1 MLNEKLDLYIN
12 EDYYPFN
19 MPGHKRNK
27 KILNKK
33 ISYERDIT
41 EIRDFDNLNNPKSLF
56 KEMEEKLSK
65 LYEADD
71 FIISTNG
78 STCGILAS
86 LRSISRKNKNILIQR
101 NSHKSV
107 FNAIEVF
114 DLDPDYIKV
123 KFDENDMAYDIDY
136 EDLKEKIEKK
146 SYSLIFLTSPS
157 YEGYMIDLKR
167 IENIIKDKNI
177 FLVLD
182 MAHGSHTILSAYK
195 NNFYYDLAIT
205 SFHKNL
211 SALTPASGIIIK
223 NKNLDVS
230 DIRRNMAIFQ
240 TSSPS
245 YLISASIDDMI
256 EKFPKFFKMWDDL
269 LYNLKDL
276 YKTNLKNLKFINSDM
291 KDLSKIIISCK
302 NTNINGK
309 DLADL
314 LYGEK
319 IEIEM
324 ASSSYV
330 ILISSIFDTKKGFD
344 RLKNA
349 LIKIDKKI
357 NYKKS
362 NFSFEFIEC
371 EKKFSI
377 KESFS
382 KKHSLINLEK
392 SNGKVSASYIYAYP
406 PGIPLL
412 IPGEII
418 NQKIIN
424 QIKYLDMIGFD
435 LSLENFQIP
444 LIDWQRSPLLILW
457 TYRKKGDVYEKNY
470 YFKYKKSSQK

>member
-1 MLNEKLDLYIN
+1 MLNEKLDLYLE
-12 EDYYPFN
+12 EDYYPFA

-33 ISYERDIT
+33 ISYDRDIT
-41 EIRDFDNLNNPKSLF
+41 EIRDFDNLNNPKNLF
-56 KEMEEKLSK
+56 KLMEKKLAKIYS
-65 LYEADD
+65 AND

-78 STCGILAS
+78 STCGILAT
-86 LRSISRKNKNILIQR
+86 LRALTKNNKKILVKR

-123 KFDENDMAYDIDY
+123 KIDENDMAYDIDY
-136 EDLKEKIEKK
+136 EDLKEKIQKN
-146 SYSLIFLTSPS
+146 SYSLIFITSPS
-157 YEGYMIDLKR
+157 YEGYMVNLKKIQKI
-167 IENIIKDKNI
+167 IEDKNI

-182 MAHGSHTILSAYK
+182 MAHGSHTILSSYK
-195 NNFYYDLAIT
+195 DNFSYDLAIT

-223 NKNLDVS
+223 NKNIDKKE
-230 DIRRNMAIFQ
+230 IRRNMAIFQ

-245 YLISASIDDMI
+245 YLISGSIDDMI
-256 EKFPKFFKMWDDL
+256 DKFPRFFDLRDDL
-269 LYNLKDL
+269 VKNLNSF
-276 YKTNLKNLKFINSDM
+276 YKTKLENLKFINSKN
-291 KDLSKIIISCK
+291 KDISKILISCK
-302 NTNINGK
+302 NTNINGN

-314 LYGEK
+314 LYKEK

-324 ASSSYV
+324 ASATYV
-330 ILISSIFDTKKGFD
+330 ILISSIFDTKEGFE

-357 NYKKS
+357 KYKKS
-362 NFSFEFIEC
+362 DFSFEFIEC
-371 EKKFSI
+371 EKKYSI
-377 KESFS
+377 SESFS
-382 KKHSLINLEK
+382 KEYHLENLEK
-392 SNGKVSASYIYAYP
+392 STGKISASYVYAYP

-424 QIKYLDMIGFD
+424 QIKYLDSMGFD
-435 LSLENFQIP
+435 LSLNDFSIP
-444 LIDWQRSPLLILW
+444 VIDWQRPKLLIL
-457 TYRKKGDVYEKNY
+457 
-470 YFKYKKSSQK
+470 

>member
-1 MLNEKLDLYIN
+1 MLNEKLDLYLE
-12 EDYYPFN
+12 EDYYPFA

-33 ISYERDIT
+33 ISYDRDIT
-41 EIRDFDNLNNPKSLF
+41 EIRDFDNLNNPKNLF
-56 KEMEEKLSK
+56 KLMEKKLAKIYS
-65 LYEADD
+65 AND

-78 STCGILAS
+78 STCGILAT
-86 LRSISRKNKNILIQR
+86 LRALTKNNKKILVQR

-123 KFDENDMAYDIDY
+123 KIDENDMAYDIDY
-136 EDLKEKIEKK
+136 EDLKEKIQKN
-146 SYSLIFLTSPS
+146 SYSLIFITSPS
-157 YEGYMIDLKR
+157 YEGYMVNLKKIQKI
-167 IENIIKDKNI
+167 IEDKNI

-182 MAHGSHTILSAYK
+182 MAHGSHTILSSYK
-195 NNFYYDLAIT
+195 DNFSYDLAIT

-223 NKNLDVS
+223 NKNIDKKE
-230 DIRRNMAIFQ
+230 IRRNMAIFQ

-245 YLISASIDDMI
+245 YLISGSIDDMI
-256 EKFPKFFKMWDDL
+256 DKFPRFFDLRDDL
-269 LYNLKDL
+269 VKNLNSF
-276 YKTNLKNLKFINSDM
+276 YKTKLENLKFINSKN
-291 KDLSKIIISCK
+291 KDISKILISCK
-302 NTNINGK
+302 NTNINGN

-314 LYGEK
+314 LYKEK

-324 ASSSYV
+324 ASATYV
-330 ILISSIFDTKKGFD
+330 ILISSIFDTKEGFE

-357 NYKKS
+357 KYKKS
-362 NFSFEFIEC
+362 DFSFEFIEC
-371 EKKFSI
+371 EKKYSI
-377 KESFS
+377 SESFS
-382 KKHSLINLEK
+382 KEYHLENLEK
-392 SNGKVSASYIYAYP
+392 SSGKISASYVYAYP

-424 QIKYLDMIGFD
+424 QIKYLDSMGFD
-435 LSLENFQIP
+435 LSLNDFSIP
-444 LIDWQRSPLLILW
+444 VIDWQRPKLLIL
-457 TYRKKGDVYEKNY
+457 
-470 YFKYKKSSQK
+470 